1 MDFLPLIQ
9 PERNSEENEGL
20 RLIVRAKSQRRK
32 MMNTETSK
40 DFIQSQK
47 MTSLIRSSYKI
58 WLSTQMTISTNL
70 SLKKI

>member
-47 MTSLIRSSYKI
+47 MTSLIRNYKI

>member
-32 MMNTETSK
+32 MMNTEASK

>member
-58 WLSTQMTISTNL
+58 WLSMTISTNL